1 MFKLFKTSTPSP
13 TDLLTST
20 LYDQDT
26 FYSQF
31 IRDLQHCNSEA
42 VIESPFITGR
52 RLATL
57 TPTFKKLRARGV
69 NIVINTRPPGEHED
83 DFMRHEAWQAL
94 AILQNMGV
102 SVFHTGGHHRK
113 LAILDCR
120 ILFEGSL
127 NILSQN
133 DSCEIMRRIES
144 QALAQQVM
152 DFTKLHKLMRQ

>member
-1 MFKLFKTSTPSP
+1 MFSIFKTSAPSP

-26 FYSQF
+26 FYPQF
-31 IRDLQHCNSEA
+31 IRDLQQCNTEV
-42 VIESPFITGR
+42 VIESPFVTSR
-52 RLATL
+52 RLRSL
-57 TPTFKKLRARGV
+57 TPIFQKLKARNV
-69 NIVINTRPPGEHED
+69 SIAINTKPPHEHED
-83 DFMRHEAWQAL
+83 NFMRSEAWQASVV
-94 AILQNMGV
+94 LQDMGV

-113 LAILDCR
+113 LAILDRR

-144 QALAQQVM
+144 QALAQQMM
-152 DFTKLHKLMRQ
+152 DFTKLHKIIR